1 MHLFL
6 YIKFQVYW
14 PPLRYINNDLVS
26 YFILLPYKIF
36 INACNHFINHG
47 NKKAMVIDEFSRI
60 GGGQVFANIL
70 INFLVKNQ
78 YQTFVESDRY
88 ATYLNAENIIKLH
101 INTMKIYHF

>member
-47 NKKAMVIDEFSRI
+47 NKK
-60 GGGQVFANIL
+60 GYGN
-70 INFLVKNQ
+70 
-78 YQTFVESDRY
+78 
-88 ATYLNAENIIKLH
+88 
-101 INTMKIYHF
+101 